1 MSNMELQVKELTRY
15 NQNMTNVEIRVKTM
29 SEEVSQMTHKIREY
43 DETINTCV
51 MIRNRTRPH
60 HET

>member
-15 NQNMTNVEIRVKTM
+15 KQNMTNVEIRVKTM
-29 SEEVSQMTHKIREY
+29 SEEVSQMTRKIREY
-43 DETINTCV
+43 DETINTYV